1 MGDSPGENASIED
14 FLGES
19 GGASADEDPVNERAD
34 PDELSDSDGTEER
47 ADDDPDEQ
55 SDSDDTEEQADEDSN
70 GSTGETGE
78 RVLPDER
85 GQTTAQITPAGRTCE
100 SCETTAMRLWH
111 DDGQFVCCSCKQWE

>member
-1 MGDSPGENASIED
+1 MGDQPGENASIED

-19 GGASADEDPVNERAD
+19 GGASADEDER
-34 PDELSDSDGTEER
+34 PDSDDLGGR
-47 ADDDPDEQ
+47 
-55 SDSDDTEEQADEDSN
+55 SDSDDSDRSD
-70 GSTGETGE
+70 GEAT
-78 RVLPDER
+78 RQSLPDER